1 MLSFAILPALATAA
15 LATVANVPTSLVDAD
30 KDVHDAGIGPDQIVA
45 KFVRSSDGAQ
55 IYAEAVGDPS
65 NPPIVLV
72 PGYTLSTI
80 SFDKQFEDQTMRE
93 QLYMIRMDPRGHG
106 QSAMNATEDGH
117 KSELYANDFKAV
129 LDAFKVEKPVFAAW
143 SLGGAM
149 LTDIVVNL
157 GTDAISGYISIAAI
171 PYIGDV
177 LAEVVSES
185 TLQIVPGMQVSND
198 TDQWKKN
205 AISFED
211 SLFYDPKTVPFDY
224 KAALIGVAAA
234 EPSEVTKLVITRQ
247 QDSDKMKEL
256 VKDASIP
263 LLAINGAQDTQR
275 LNGSAVVNTM
285 KAYWPNDLIT
295 HTEVDQAGHAV
306 FYDQP
311 EETNEHFRVF
321 TLKATGHE
329 DQIDAK
335 DNGAAAATIPS
346 LFALGA
352 LSLYAF
358 LA

>member
-15 LATVANVPTSLVDAD
+15 LATVTSVPTSLVDAD

-45 KFVRSSDGAQ
+45 KFVKSSDGAQ

-65 NPPIVLV
+65 KPPLVLV

-80 SFDKQFEDQTMRE
+80 SFDKQFEDEKMRE
-93 QLYMIRMDPRGHG
+93 NLYMIRMDPRGHG
-106 QSAMNATEDGH
+106 QSAMNDTEDGH
-117 KSELYANDFKAV
+117 KSDLYANDFKAV
-129 LDAFKVEKPVFAAW
+129 MDAFKVEKPVFAAW

-177 LAEVVSES
+177 LTEVVSES
-185 TLQIVPGMQVSND
+185 TLKIVPGMQVSND

-211 SLFYDPKTVPFDY
+211 SLFYDPKAVPFDF
-224 KAALIGVAAA
+224 KAALIGVAAQ
-234 EPSEVTKLVITRQ
+234 EPSEVTKLVISRK

-256 VKDASIP
+256 VKDAGLP
-263 LLAINGAQDTQR
+263 LLAINGAQDSQR
-275 LNGSAVVNTM
+275 ISGAAVVDSM
-285 KAYWPNDLIT
+285 KKYWPEDKIT
-295 HTEVDQAGHAV
+295 HTEVDKAGHAV

-311 EETNEHFRVF
+311 DETNEHFLTF

-329 DQIDAK
+329 DQIDAVQ
-335 DNGAAAATIPS
+335 NGASAAVPS
-346 LFALGA
+346 VLALGA
-352 LSLYAF
+352 LSLYAL